1 MVRIEAEIPHDICVR
16 CAGRIF
22 ALVDSGLTNT
32 GRGEMLQFAIRS
44 LTGNRDFSFV
54 PERSCRVCRG
64 TFLQMEKYLSMFLDA
79 TSGYEFSTFLVGSTF
94 PEETVSEEQAIQALF
109 PGLGESIKR
118 EFNRELGKLISS
130 KTGKQHDRKEPDI
143 IANYDLRYDTLS
155 LTVRGFYVK
164 GRYRKLSR
172 EIPQT
177 RWIHRVGDDRSV
189 EYFIG
194 KPLCDMLGGK
204 EYHLH
209 AAGRE
214 DVDVRMLGSG
224 RDFVIEVVNPRIRH
238 LDLEEFRERVN
249 ASGYVEVDALS
260 LAGPD
265 DVVKVK
271 SLQHEKTYEAVVR
284 GEGSIDCSRLREA
297 LSSISGKLIYQRT
310 PLRVSGRRADKIRPK
325 RIVAASLLWCEGDRA
340 AIRVRAEAGTY
351 IKEMVSGD
359 GGRTKPSL
367 SSLYGSPLVV
377 SELDVVEIH
386 REGG

>member
-1 MVRIEAEIPHDICVR
+1 
-16 CAGRIF
+16 
-22 ALVDSGLTNT
+22 
-32 GRGEMLQFAIRS
+32 MLQFAIRS

-54 PERSCRVCRG
+54 PERSCRVCRGG

-109 PGLGESIKR
+109 PGLGGESIKR

-155 LTVRGFYVK
+155 LTVRGGFYVK

-284 GEGSIDCSRLREA
+284 GEREA
-297 LSSISGKLIYQRT
+297 
-310 PLRVSGRRADKIRPK
+310 
-325 RIVAASLLWCEGDRA
+325 
-340 AIRVRAEAGTY
+340 
-351 IKEMVSGD
+351 
-359 GGRTKPSL
+359 
-367 SSLYGSPLVV
+367 
-377 SELDVVEIH
+377 
-386 REGG
+386 